1 MPVRR
6 GVLLLG
12 PENVVVLGGQARSL
26 LASALCPRSMQ
37 AVVSPASKLTAVCS
51 SQVERLEAARQKA
64 MTCWHQPAVGR
75 STRPNGGAAP
85 NLYAEA
91 SAAAW
96 SELQPPGPQ
105 AAMAGPAGPPGG
117 AAPPAAPGGSH
128 GTMPGFQRASDLLHG
143 VPQQAPCM
151 QPAAGQVGCAA
162 AAGKIAMS
170 AVAAQAGPAQPAWPC
185 VTGPA
190 MAPRPALAA
199 LLGPGVAQVAAAPG
213 ARPPLD
219 DDDDELAE
227 PALDNYRPMSGGG
240 APAFVAA
247 GAGTILPDMQRPPAA
262 GNAPAERRA
271 CSMHDGDNDE

>member
-1 MPVRR
+1 
-6 GVLLLG
+6 
-12 PENVVVLGGQARSL
+12 
-26 LASALCPRSMQ
+26 MQ
-37 AVVSPASKLTAVCS
+37 AVVSPAAKLTAACS

-96 SELQPPGPQ
+96 SELQPPGLQ

-117 AAPPAAPGGSH
+117 AAPPAVPGGSH
-128 GTMPGFQRASDLLHG
+128 GTVPGFQRASDLLHG
-143 VPQQAPCM
+143 VPQQAPRM
-151 QPAAGQVGCAA
+151 QPAAGQVEGAA
-162 AAGKIAMS
+162 ATGEIAVS
-170 AVAAQAGPAQPAWPC
+170 AVAARGGPAQPAWPS

-190 MAPRPALAA
+190 MAPRPALGA
-199 LLGPGVAQVAAAPG
+199 LLVPGVAQVAAAPG
-213 ARPPLD
+213 ARPMLD

-227 PALDNYRPMSGGG
+227 PALDNYRPMSGAG

-247 GAGTILPDMQRPPAA
+247 GSGTILPAMQRPPAA

-271 CSMHDGDNDE
+271 CSMHDGDNDEQ